1 MKGPKERER
10 GRGPEGPSF
19 AKRTPLPDPSG
30 PLGPLTLRTR
40 WRGSGYERA
49 QRIQPRLTPTPRVQ
63 GCARGANRVRSRVR
77 GVVGPCPHPPGVRG
91 RTLLFG
97 YCHSTYQL
105 SYSSVIR
112 CRRSYTLLVTLCP
125 VSARPI
131 KFGVP
136 GPVPFAA
143 VCAASVQ
150 RKHGRRRPAYSL
162 CLQTGKICLR
172 NINHH
177 QS

>member
-1 MKGPKERER
+1 MGHRDTARLPRGRRVRNVQRGPEKVLDFWRGPGPSRVAKKHWMEGPKERER

-91 RTLLFG
+91 RTLPFG
-97 YCHSTYQL
+97 YCPSAAHCNAQYLARALTYL
-105 SYSSVIR
+105 SFAVNIAHAHIA
-112 CRRSYTLLVTLCP
+112 RR
-125 VSARPI
+125 
-131 KFGVP
+131 
-136 GPVPFAA
+136 
-143 VCAASVQ
+143 
-150 RKHGRRRPAYSL
+150 
-162 CLQTGKICLR
+162 
-172 NINHH
+172 
-177 QS
+177 